1 MSNLSSCILRELSL
15 YVLGETGDEYP
26 SSLLDR
32 ILFVYIFLIIQTLL
46 TVLYTLYLCNQ
57 DWFFIPASHEE
68 DDVEANGEQLE
79 QSGDERDGGDQGDDV
94 EGVGDNL
101 DVVERQDHFQET
113 RSLENHSNELED
125 GSEDLE
131 EAGHL
136 GSKSKPNA
144 S

>member
-1 MSNLSSCILRELSL
+1 ME
-15 YVLGETGDEYP
+15 DEEEQYLT
-26 SSLLDR
+26 SLLDR
-32 ILFVYIFLIIQTLL
+32 ILFIYTFLILQIILTLL
-46 TVLYTLYLCNQ
+46 YIIYPFKQ
-57 DWFFIPASHEE
+57 DWFFIAASHED

-79 QSGDERDGGDQGDDV
+79 RLGDEGDGGDQGDDV

-113 RSLENHSNELED
+113 RSLENHSNED

-131 EAGHL
+131 GAGDL